1 MALKALVLGK
11 KIQTKRSEL
20 EKLNSAREELQKRS
34 DDLEKAIEEAE
45 TEEDQQVVEEEAEKL
60 ETEIAE
66 NEEARSSLEKEIG
79 DLEQQLA
86 DEEREQDTDP
96 AEDPAKEE
104 KREETKEMAVRNLGY
119 SPIEK
124 MNIQERDAFMAR
136 EDVKDFV
143 TRVRSMIGEKRAI
156 TGANLTIPT
165 VMLGMIRENIEN
177 FSKLYKHAFVRP
189 VRGDAR
195 QNILGAIPEAVW
207 TECCGKLN
215 DIDLAV
221 YDAAV
226 YCNKVGAFIPVC
238 NSIIEDSDLDLVS
251 EILSAIGQSIGIA
264 LDKAIL
270 YGTGTKMPL
279 GVVTRLAQ
287 TAEPSTYSDSARPW
301 VDLHTSNIKTIS
313 SGTTGAALLKEFV
326 LDSGAA
332 KGKYSHG
339 QKTWVMN
346 EQTYTALIAEALS
359 INAAGAIVSGIGATM
374 PVVGGDI
381 EVLSF
386 IPDNVII
393 GGYFDLYL
401 LAERRGVQL
410 AQSDQYLFVEDQ
422 TVFKGTARY
431 DGLPTIAEAF
441 VAIGIKSTTPNATMS
456 FAPDEANSNP

>member
-1 MALKALVLGK
+1 MALRALVLGK

-20 EKLNSAREELQKRS
+20 EKLNDAKAELEKRS
-34 DDLEKAIEEAE
+34 EELEKAIEEAE
-45 TEEDQQVVEEEAEKL
+45 TEEDQQAVEEEAEKL

-66 NEEARSSLEKEIG
+66 NETARTSLEAEIG
-79 DLEQQLA
+79 DLENQLA
-86 DEEREQDTDP
+86 EEERKQETP
-96 AEDPAKEE
+96 APAKAEPE
-104 KREETKEMAVRNLGY
+104 AKREEIKEMAVRTFN
-119 SPIEK
+119 PIDR
-124 MNIQERDAFMAR
+124 MSAQEREAFVAR
-136 EDVKDFV
+136 EDVKNFAAQ
-143 TRVRSMIGEKRAI
+143 VRSIISEKRAV

-165 VMLGMIRENIEN
+165 VMLGMIRENIQQY
-177 FSKLYKHAFVRP
+177 SKLYKHAFVRP

-195 QNILGAIPEAVW
+195 QNVLGAIPEAVW
-207 TECCGKLN
+207 TECCAKLN
-215 DIDLAV
+215 EIDLAV
-221 YDAAV
+221 YDASV
-226 YCNKVGAFIPVC
+226 YCNKVGAFVPVC
-238 NSIIEDSDLDLVS
+238 NAIIEDSDLDLVS

-287 TAEPSTYSDSARPW
+287 TSEPADYSTTARPW
-301 VDLHTSNIKTIS
+301 VDLHTSNILSIS
-313 SGTTGAALLKEFV
+313 SSVTGADLFKAFI

-332 KGKYSHG
+332 KGKYSRG
-339 QKTWVMN
+339 EKVWVMN
-346 EQTYTALIAEALS
+346 EQTYTTLIANALS
-359 INAAGAIVSGIGATM
+359 INAAGAIVSGVNGVM
-374 PVVGGDI
+374 PVVGGVI

-410 AQSDQYLFVEDQ
+410 AQSDQYKFVEDQ

-431 DGLPTIAEAF
+431 DGLPVIAEAF
-441 VAIGIKSTTPNATMS
+441 VAIGINSVTPNASMS

>member
-20 EKLNSAREELQKRS
+20 EKLNTAMEELKKRS
-34 DDLEKAIEEAE
+34 DDLEAAIEEAE
-45 TEEDQQVVEEEAEKL
+45 TEEEQQAVEEEADKL
-60 ETEIAE
+60 EGEIAE
-66 NEEARSSLEKEIG
+66 NGEARANLESEIS
-79 DLEQQLA
+79 DLEAQLA
-86 DEEREQDTDP
+86 EEEREQETTPEP
-96 AEDPAKEE
+96 APEA
-104 KREETKEMAVRNLGY
+104 REERKEMTVREKAF
-119 SPIEK
+119 SPIDK
-124 MNIQERDAFMAR
+124 MNIQERDAFMSR

-143 TRVRSMIGEKRAI
+143 TRVRELIGEKRAI
-156 TGANLTIPT
+156 TGASLTIPS
-165 VMLGMIRENIEN
+165 VMLGMIRENVLN
-177 FSKLYKHAFVRP
+177 YSKLYKHAFVRP
-189 VRGDAR
+189 VNGDAR
-195 QNILGAIPEAVW
+195 LNILGMIPEAVW
-207 TECCGKLN
+207 TECCAKLN
-215 DIDLAV
+215 ELDLAV
-221 YDAAV
+221 YDASV

-238 NSIIEDSDLDLVS
+238 NAIIEDSDLDLVS

-287 TAEPSTYSDSARPW
+287 TSEPADYPATARTW
-301 VDLHTSNIKTIS
+301 VDLHTSNILSIS
-313 SGTTGAALLKEFV
+313 SSVTGADLFKAFV

-332 KGKYSHG
+332 KGKYSRG
-339 QKTWVMN
+339 EKVWVMN
-346 EQTYTALIAEALS
+346 EQTYTTLIANALS
-359 INAAGAIVSGIGATM
+359 INAAGAIVSGVNGVM
-374 PVVGGDI
+374 PVVGGVI

-410 AQSDQYLFVEDQ
+410 AQSEHYKFVDDQ

-431 DGLPTIAEAF
+431 DGLPVIAEAF
-441 VAIGIKSTTPNATMS
+441 VAIGINSVTPNASMS

>member
-1 MALKALVLGK
+1 MALKALLLGK

-20 EKLNSAREELQKRS
+20 EKLNTARKELQKRS
-34 DDLEKAIEEAE
+34 DDLEAAVEEAE
-45 TEEDQQVVEEEAEKL
+45 TEEEQQAVEEEADKL
-60 ETEIAE
+60 DSEIKE
-66 NEEARSSLEKEIG
+66 NEEARASLEKEIG
-79 DLEQQLA
+79 DLEDQLA
-86 DEEREQDTDP
+86 EEERKQETAP
-96 AEDPAKEE
+96 EAPEA
-104 KREETKEMAVRNLGY
+104 KREENKEMNTREKAI
-119 SPIEK
+119 SPIDR

-136 EDVKDFV
+136 EDVRNFV
-143 TRVRSMIGEKRAI
+143 AEVRSMISEKRAI
-156 TGANLTIPT
+156 NGANLTIPT

-177 FSKLYKHAFVRP
+177 YSKLYKHAFVRP
-189 VRGDAR
+189 VRGEAR
-195 QNILGAIPEAVW
+195 QNILGSIPEAVW

-215 DIDLAV
+215 EIDLAV
-221 YDAAV
+221 YDASV
-226 YCNKVGAFIPVC
+226 YCNKVGAFVPVC
-238 NSIIEDSDLDLVS
+238 NAILEDSDLDLVS

-279 GVVTRLAQ
+279 GVMKRLTQ
-287 TAEPSTYSDSARPW
+287 TVEPDDYSDTSRPW
-301 VDLHTSNIKTIS
+301 VDLHTSNIKTINS
-313 SGTTGAALLKEFV
+313 SVSGADLFKEFV

-332 KGKYSHG
+332 KGNYSRG
-339 QKTWVMN
+339 AKTWVMN
-346 EQTYTALIAEALS
+346 EQTYTTLIANALS
-359 INAAGAIVSGIGATM
+359 INAAGAIVSGIGGSM

-410 AQSDQYLFVEDQ
+410 AQSEHYRFLDDQ

-431 DGLPTIAEAF
+431 DGMPVIAEAF
-441 VAIGIKSTTPNATMS
+441 VAIGINSTTPNASMT